1 MKLSFH
7 KKNQKTKNILR
18 RASLALIRES
28 IHDTRREIDQIN
40 SRLLKL
46 HLILGNTLH
55 PVLWNILDTLSNF
68 RTETNAD
75 LTKTKQIKK
84 FERLSLE
91 QQPIE
96 TPQQD
101 TCKLVYNFSNFR
113 LDEATKSVLSKG
125 FNFAVAP
132 ARIPIENI
140 CEVESS
146 ITNIPSDTAET
157 IRQDVSRIL
166 RTAKPPKRNLT
177 HEEKE
182 ALNSLRK
189 NKEIIV
195 LPADKE
201 HHFQL
206 IPREKSSRCPKLY
219 GLPKVHKDGLPLRPI
234 VSSIGSPLQ
243 PLARFLAEKLQ
254 PYAEEA
260 DSYVKNAGHYIER
273 IKDVTLGPGHLLV
286 SFDVVSLFTNVP
298 INESLEIIRRKY
310 PVPQDTLNLTRHC
323 LNNTY
328 FIYGDQRYKQVE
340 GAPMGSPLS
349 PVIAN
354 LFMQDIEKR
363 AIRTAEY
370 KPKLW
375 LRYVD
380 ISFLTITLFLCH
392 RTIKKS

>member
-68 RTETNAD
+68 RAETNAD

-91 QQPIE
+91 QQPRE

-101 TCKLVYNFSNFR
+101 TCKLVYNFSNFT

-132 ARIPIENI
+132 ARIPIENII

-166 RTAKPPKRNLT
+166 RTAKPPKRNIT

-195 LPADKE
+195 LPADKVE
-201 HHFQL
+201 VHTLTPVDADHSL
-206 IPREKSSRCPKLY
+206 VNWVELRLLSARLVLLNAASSRTEVFF
-219 GLPKVHKDGLPLRPI
+219 GRPLRGL
-234 VSSIGSPLQ
+234 SSMIPCSGY
-243 PLARFLAEKLQ
+243 FLM
-254 PYAEEA
+254 
-260 DSYVKNAGHYIER
+260 
-273 IKDVTLGPGHLLV
+273 TLI
-286 SFDVVSLFTNVP
+286 T
-298 INESLEIIRRKY
+298 
-310 PVPQDTLNLTRHC
+310 
-323 LNNTY
+323 
-328 FIYGDQRYKQVE
+328 
-340 GAPMGSPLS
+340 
-349 PVIAN
+349 
-354 LFMQDIEKR
+354 
-363 AIRTAEY
+363 
-370 KPKLW
+370 
-375 LRYVD
+375 VD
-380 ISFLTITLFLCH
+380 
-392 RTIKKS
+392 